1 MSDTDGSRLGSEIT
15 YEARLPL
22 TWKLAPE
29 SLSDLMLAQYNEQNE
44 KYLRIISI
52 LNEYPI
58 EQQDDH
64 ASVDFKLSIM
74 LDLLG
79 ELLATHLMVPAKSEV
94 RIGAVGMEWLSSGKR
109 APDKGSRILIDLYM
123 HHQYPRPVIIPAE
136 VKAVVS
142 NEDGYRC
149 VAKYFGFT
157 TSVNELFEKVIFTHH
172 RRAIAQSRHRASP

>member
-1 MSDTDGSRLGSEIT
+1 MTEDKHDYLGAGIN

-22 TWKLAPE
+22 AWKLAPE
-29 SLSDLMLAQYNEQNE
+29 SLNETMLGQYNDQNE

-52 LNEYPI
+52 LNEYPT
-58 EQQDDH
+58 EQHDDH

-79 ELLATHLMVPAKSEV
+79 ELLATHLMVPPKSNV
-94 RIGAVGMEWLSSGKR
+94 RIGSMGMEWLSMGKNI
-109 APDKGSRILIDLYM
+109 PEKDSKILIDLYM

-149 VAKYFGFT
+149 VVKYFGLADT
-157 TSVNELFEKVIFTHH
+157 VQDLLEKVIFTHH
-172 RRAIAQSRHRASP
+172 RRSIAHSRQQ